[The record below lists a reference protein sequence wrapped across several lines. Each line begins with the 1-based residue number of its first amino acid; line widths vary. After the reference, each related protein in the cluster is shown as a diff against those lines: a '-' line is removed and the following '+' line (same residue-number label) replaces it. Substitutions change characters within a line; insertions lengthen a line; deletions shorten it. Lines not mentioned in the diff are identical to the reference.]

1 MKKTIANTS
10 IFGEYKKPEDRVT
23 AALLH
28 VLQNGGQSVIRELF
42 GDKFDIP
49 SNEINVIPQSY
60 NKGSIPDG
68 ELSCV
73 CNYHIYIES
82 KITTNA
88 INVTQMKRHKQLT
101 NTAAS
106 QYLIYITPDK
116 SKPNELIS
124 EDIEW
129 MSWDE
134 VIEIL
139 SGIEANGILAF
150 LIEQFIL
157 LVKHIV
163 GQSISIEEK
172 ESVII
177 VGGRWGERIACDYNF
192 YACQPNRKFR
202 PSKYLAFYYQHRI
215 KYLFEI
221 VKKIDSID
229 IKTLKEV
236 KNTEYF
242 NKEEKNYKP
251 EQRLYMQLKL
261 LKKFDPEIINDKKD
275 KKGKDTAFVQSQT
288 YTSYTK
294 IINAKK
300 TSDLY

>member
-1 MKKTIANTS
+1 MKKTISNTS

-23 AALLH
+23 VALLH
-28 VLQNGGQSVIRELF
+28 VLQQGGQSVIRELF

-60 NKGSIPDG
+60 NKSSIPDG

-82 KITTNA
+82 KIATNA
-88 INVTQMKRHKQLT
+88 INVTQLKKHKQLT

-116 SKPNELIS
+116 SKPKELIA
-124 EDIEW
+124 EDVEW
-129 MSWDE
+129 ISWDD

-139 SGIEANGILAF
+139 SDIKAEGILAF
-150 LIEQFIL
+150 LIEHFIL
-157 LVKHIV
+157 LVEHIV
-163 GQSISIEEK
+163 GKSNLIPEH

-177 VGGRWGERIACDYNF
+177 VGGRWGERIACEYNF

-221 VKKIDSID
+221 VNKIDSVD

-236 KNTEYF
+236 NTTKYF

-261 LKKFDPEIINDKKD
+261 HKKFDPEIINDKKD
-275 KKGKDTAFVQSQT
+275 KKGENTAFVQSQT
-288 YTSYTK
+288 YTSYNK
-294 IINAKK
+294 IIKAKK